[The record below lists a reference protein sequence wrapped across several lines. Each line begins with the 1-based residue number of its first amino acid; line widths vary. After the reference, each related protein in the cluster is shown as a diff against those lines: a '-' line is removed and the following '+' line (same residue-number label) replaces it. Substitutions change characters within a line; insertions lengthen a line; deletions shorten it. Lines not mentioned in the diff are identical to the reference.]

1 MPGSVSGIGFT
12 GGVIN
17 IMNDQGRRKNVF
29 VLGYDERHGVDILQI
44 PDADRFSFHP
54 LLRSEELVH
63 QKDYAIEEK
72 LAKARQIL
80 REFDGPVDAILWH
93 WDFPVTSMAA
103 VLCEEFNLP
112 GPSLDAILK
121 CSHKYWSRVIQQQ
134 VAPENTPGFCAVD
147 PFDKDALDSI
157 TLDFPFWI
165 KPIKGYGST
174 LGFRI
179 NNVHDFQQAMEII
192 RKRIRRLGDPFNE
205 FLERVDLPDE
215 IKGITGNHLIA
226 EGFLT
231 GLEIAP
237 EGSIQN
243 GVYHAHG
250 VIDMVRDRNHKSFLR
265 YEYPSCAPRN
275 VQARAVQL
283 AEKVLKKIGLD
294 NGCFNMEFF
303 WNEKTDNLW
312 IIEINPRIS
321 QSHSYQFEM
330 VDGMSNHEIAVHVA
344 LGDQPKFVY
353 GKGPYEHAAKFLFR
367 HYIREDAVA
376 TRVPT
381 ESELRKIQSLHP
393 DIRVVLNLE
402 KGGRLS
408 TLRDQ
413 DAYSYTLAEVCVAAH
428 STREML
434 EKYHQIVAMLQFE
447 FSPVP
452 S

>member
-1 MPGSVSGIGFT
+1 M
-12 GGVIN
+12 N
-17 IMNDQGRRKNVF
+17 IMSDQDRRKNVF
-29 VLGYDERHGVDILQI
+29 VLGYDERHGDDIREI
-44 PDADRFSFHP
+44 PDSERFSFRP
-54 LLRSEELVH
+54 LLRSEDLIH
-63 QKDYAIEEK
+63 QKYYAIEEK
-72 LAKARQIL
+72 IDKARQIL
-80 REFDGPVDAILWH
+80 HDFDGPIDAIIWH

-121 CSHKYWSRVIQQQ
+121 CSHKYWSRVIQQKI
-134 VAPENTPGFCAVD
+134 APENTPQFCAFD
-147 PFDKDALDSI
+147 PFDKNALDSI
-157 TLDFPFWI
+157 TLDYPFWI

-179 NNVHDFQQAMEII
+179 NNAGDFRRAMGIVQE
-192 RKRIRRLGDPFNE
+192 RIHRLGDPFNT
-205 FLERVDLPDE
+205 FLERIVLPDE

-226 EGFLT
+226 EEFLS

-243 GVYHAHG
+243 GIYHAHG

-265 YEYPSCAPRN
+265 YEYPSCAPRKI
-275 VQARAVQL
+275 QTRAIQL
-283 AEKVLKKIGLD
+283 AEKVLLEIGLD

-303 WNEKTDNLW
+303 WNEHTDRLW

-344 LGDQPKFVY
+344 LGDQPKFEHR
-353 GKGPYEHAAKFLFR
+353 KGPYEHAAKFLLR
-367 HYIREDAVA
+367 HYTGEDAVV

-381 ESELRKIQSLHP
+381 ESELRRISSLHP
-393 DIRVVLNLE
+393 DTRVVVNLAQ
-402 KGGRLS
+402 GGRLS
-408 TLRDQ
+408 ELPDQ
-413 DAYSYTLAEVCVAAH
+413 DAYSYTLAEVFVAAH
-428 STREML
+428 STGKML
-434 EKYHQIVAMLQFE
+434 ETYHQIVAMLQFE